1 VTTDGHVGMATPL
14 TPLAPLGQPG
24 GSENS
29 ATGAGGAPRLGK
41 APASAKDRAATDQQ
55 AKEKLAAKS
64 GAKAGATGTPAKKQG
79 LNERFSV
86 GRLVKIDVVMGF
98 SRQLSSFLE
107 AGIPIV
113 SSLEIV
119 SEETASEEM
128 KKVIDE
134 IRASILRGGSFADAI
149 DAHPD
154 VFPTYYRAMVRSAEF
169 TGNLDGI
176 LTRLTGYLDRDITA
190 RKEVKSA
197 LTYPVFVLCLA
208 FVAIIAMSVFVLPK
222 FKAMYSS
229 LGASLPLPTRMLLGF
244 TDFITTK
251 WPLILFGSLGTL
263 VMVMLVLG
271 GKGNKPRRDRFTR
284 KLPVLGNLFGLIAL
298 ERFCRVLAALVEA
311 GVPLP
316 AGIEVSAASTNN
328 TFFEAKLAV
337 VKETVVRG
345 GGFSAPINE
354 SGVFPTAAR
363 QMIRVGEQTGS
374 LGVQLSK
381 AANYYE
387 RELSFAMKKATELF
401 QPAVILFVGFFVG
414 FIAVAQVA
422 AMFSIFSQI
431 R

>member
-1 VTTDGHVGMATPL
+1 MAAPL
-14 TPLAPLGQPG
+14 TPLSPLGQADRPAP
-24 GSENS
+24 GSER
-29 ATGAGGAPRLGK
+29 AGET
-41 APASAKDRAATDQQ
+41 AAGET
-55 AKEKLAAKS
+55 
-64 GAKAGATGTPAKKQG
+64 KKG
-79 LNERFSV
+79 LNQRFSV
-86 GRLVKIDVVMGF
+86 GRLVKVEVVMGF

-113 SSLEIV
+113 SALEIV
-119 SEETASEEM
+119 AEETSSTDM
-128 KKVIDE
+128 RKVIEE
-134 IRASILRGGSFADAI
+134 IRSSILRGASFADAV

-154 VFPTYYRAMVRSAEF
+154 VFPNYYRAMVRSAEY
-169 TGNLDGI
+169 TGNIDVI

-208 FVAIIAMSVFVLPK
+208 FVAIGAMSIFVLPK
-222 FKAMYSS
+222 FKDMYAS
-229 LGASLPLPTRMLLGF
+229 LGADLPLPTRMLLSF
-244 TDFITTK
+244 TNFTTTK
-251 WPLILFGSLGTL
+251 WPLILIGFAGTIVLTLLVFG
-263 VMVMLVLG
+263 
-271 GKGNKPRRDRFTR
+271 GNRNKARRDRLLR
-284 KLPVLGNLFGLIAL
+284 HVPVLGNLFDLIAL
-298 ERFCRVLAALVEA
+298 ERFCRVLGALVEA

-316 AGIEVSAASTNN
+316 SGIEVSAASTNN
-328 TFFEAKLAV
+328 SYFEAKLAS
-337 VKETVVRG
+337 VKDTVVRG
-345 GGFSAPINE
+345 GGLSAPVTE

-387 RELSFAMKKATELF
+387 RELGFSMKKATELF

-422 AMFSIFSQI
+422 AMFSIFRQI